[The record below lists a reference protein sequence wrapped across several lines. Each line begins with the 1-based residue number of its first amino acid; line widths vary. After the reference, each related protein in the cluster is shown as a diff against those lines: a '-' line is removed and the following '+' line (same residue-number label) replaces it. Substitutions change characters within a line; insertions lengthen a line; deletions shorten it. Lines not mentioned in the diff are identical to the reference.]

1 MNTPKWLIA
10 IVLVLA
16 LSMPASPVNAQSPAT
31 SVTLTLPT
39 PHPGVV
45 GADLSFTLMLDVAN
59 IVPGVAGIDVYFT
72 YDPTYVVPNPGPI
85 PVVEP
90 LQDFFGPS
98 IVTSYGLLPP
108 ADPKCPAPP
117 PGFPPLPCIH
127 LAAAGPA
134 QVTRSG
140 AVARF
145 HFIGTADTPPGVTT
159 CFGDGFDITMVD
171 SNGFPVIG
179 DPEPPDPQCTP
190 IVDSDVEG
198 RVLRQGTP
206 AAPPNLGGGTL
217 ACSQVDLLSGGL
229 VTLGPIFTDVPGAFS
244 LTVPPPSGAQ
254 TVRAVYPGYL
264 TSQKSITISGG
275 GPINVGTT
283 TLRGGDVNGDNKIN
297 ILDVGIIIGN
307 FGAGAVPV
315 ESSLP
320 AICPLPL
327 AGSLDPVDIN
337 DDGNINISD
346 LAIIAGANFG
356 LVGPTPWQ

>member
-1 MNTPKWLIA
+1 MKTYKCFVITA
-10 IVLVLA
+10 LVLA
-16 LSMPASPVNAQSPAT
+16 LSVPVTPVSAQSPAT

-45 GADLSFTLMLDVAN
+45 GADLSFMLVLDVAN
-59 IVPGVAGIDVYFT
+59 IVPGVAGVDVYFT
-72 YDPTYVVPNPGPI
+72 YNPAFVVPNPGPI

-90 LQDFFGPS
+90 LPDFFGPS
-98 IVTSYGLLPP
+98 IVTSYGILP
-108 ADPKCPAPP
+108 AGDPLCPLPLV
-117 PGFPPLPCIH
+117 GGPLPCIH

-145 HFIGTADTPPGVTT
+145 HFLGLADTDPGVTA
-159 CFGDGFDITMVD
+159 CFGDGFSITMVD
-171 SNGFPVIG
+171 ANGFPVVTAV
-179 DPEPPDPQCTP
+179 EPPDPQCTP

-198 RVLRQGTP
+198 IILRQGTP
-206 AAPPNLGGGTL
+206 AVPPGPGTL
-217 ACSQVDLLSGGL
+217 ACSQVDLLSGGI
-229 VTLGPIFTDVPGAFS
+229 VTLGPNFTGVGGDFS
-244 LTVPPPSGAQ
+244 LVVPPPSGVQAL
-254 TVRAVYPGYL
+254 RAVYPGFL
-264 TSQKSITISGG
+264 ASQKTITIGAG

-307 FGAGAVPV
+307 FGFVGAPV
-315 ESSLP
+315 ESGA
-320 AICPLPL
+320 AICSPPF

-337 DDGNINISD
+337 DDGTINISD

-356 LVGPTPWQ
+356 MVGPTPWQ

>member
-1 MNTPKWLIA
+1 MNTLRWLV
-10 IVLVLA
+10 IVTLVMLFS
-16 LSMPASPVNAQSPAT
+16 LQSIPASAQSPAT

-45 GADLSFTLMLDVAN
+45 GADLSFTLALDVAN

-72 YDPTYVVPNPGPI
+72 YNPAFVMPNPGPI

-90 LQDFFGPS
+90 LADFFGPS
-98 IVTSYGLLPP
+98 IVTSYGLLP
-108 ADPKCPAPP
+108 AGDPLCPP
-117 PGFPPLPCIH
+117 PPVGGPLPCIH

-145 HFIGTADTPPGVTT
+145 HFIGTADTDPGVTA
-159 CFGDGFDITMVD
+159 CFGDGFAIMMVD
-171 SNGFPVIG
+171 TNGFPVIG

-206 AAPPNLGGGTL
+206 AIPPGLGTL
-217 ACSQVDLLSGGL
+217 SCSQVDLLSGGI
-229 VTLGPIFTDVPGAFS
+229 VTLGPNFTDVAGTFS
-244 LTVPPPSGAQ
+244 LVVPPPSGAQ
-254 TVRAVYPGYL
+254 TLRAVYPGYL
-264 TSQKSITISGG
+264 ASQKGITIGSGG
-275 GPINVGTT
+275 LINVGTT
-283 TLRGGDVNGDNKIN
+283 TLRGGDVNTDNKIN
-297 ILDVGIIIGN
+297 ILDVGIVIGN
-307 FGAGAVPV
+307 FGTPDVPV
-315 ESSLP
+315 GSAP
-320 AICPLPL
+320 GCPFPPPP

-337 DDGNINISD
+337 DDGVINISD